1 MDLTVAGTKLLNAR
15 RARKL
20 TQAEVGAQVGVSQS
34 RISQIETGAKLD
46 LVTIMKLC
54 TVYGIAPEDLIGR
67 ISGSRTEVQDAI
79 SLAAE
84 LSASDREFLM
94 AMYEFMRQRGP
105 LAEPPPSKTKHDVS
119 HLL

>member
-20 TQAEVGAQVGVSQS
+20 TQTEAATQVGVTQS

-54 TVYGIAPEDLIGR
+54 TLYGIAVEDLIGR
-67 ISGSRTEVQDAI
+67 ISGNRTEVQDAI

-105 LAEPPPSKTKHDVS
+105 LAEPSLSKTKYDVS